1 MRIENFSRVA
11 QLVQERLEIQ
21 VALDAPEPGRGII
34 QVDARWPFAVARR
47 IVEQVLPFVIEALRA
62 RLKEIDAE
70 LVELGMS
77 ID

>member
-1 MRIENFSRVA
+1 MRMENFSRVA

-21 VALDAPEPGRGII
+21 VALDAPEPCRGII
-34 QVDARWPFAVARR
+34 GIDARWPFLLASR
-47 IVEQVLPFVIEALRA
+47 IVEQVLPYVIEALRA

-70 LVELGMS
+70 LIELGMS

>member
-21 VALDAPEPGRGII
+21 VALEAPEPCCGII
-34 QVDARWPFAVARR
+34 HVDARWPFVLASR
-47 IVEQVLPFVIEALRA
+47 IVEQVLPSVIEALRA
-62 RLKEIDAE
+62 RLKEIDTE